1 MTTKNF
7 YLVPAVLIISVAI
20 FQACAGKSNSNAS
33 ATIPAQNTHQ
43 TGDTVAALG
52 NNLMIVFQDKKN
64 KYWFGTQNDGVY
76 HIDGK
81 TISHITTAH
90 GLSSNTIR
98 QIQEDVSGNI
108 YFTTTQGIHKFDGK
122 TLTKLEANQHNFS
135 SSEWQLNPTDLWFIG
150 VDNTHLIYRYD
161 GKTLHPLKILKK
173 YLGEVQASKLGDA
186 NYSPYDIYNIYK
198 DSRGHIWFGTA
209 QVGAFRYDGSSI
221 AWISDEDATE
231 IHNGPSNGVRSF
243 VEDKEGDFWL
253 SNTLAQYRV
262 DPDNSTASD
271 PDLYGAREIKYTK
284 EKGIG
289 PYTKDPLGLM
299 VDYLSAIKDHEG
311 NIWFVTYLSGVYKY
325 DGQKLEHFEILEQGK
340 QIKLFSIYQDHQNQL
355 WLGTHENGTY
365 KFDGAAFV
373 KFVP

>member
-1 MTTKNF
+1 MKSF
-7 YLVPAVLIISVAI
+7 PLAVLAI
-20 FQACAGKSNSNAS
+20 CLTITAFLQACVGQSNSNAAAS
-33 ATIPAQNTHQ
+33 SNAQNRLPVC
-43 TGDTVAALG
+43 DTVTVLG

-76 HIDGK
+76 HINGK
-81 TISHITTAH
+81 TIIHITTAH

-98 QIQEDVSGNI
+98 QIQEDESGRI
-108 YFTTTQGIHKFDGK
+108 FFTTTKGICTFDGQK
-122 TLTKLEANQHNFS
+122 IDSLEPVKSIIADNQ
-135 SSEWQLNPTDLWFIG
+135 WQLNPTDLWFSEIE
-150 VDNTHLIYRYD
+150 NSRTIYRFD
-161 GKTLHPLKILKK
+161 GNALHALEIPKTK
-173 YLGEVQASKLGDA
+173 LGEMQTAKLGDA

-221 AWISDEDATE
+221 AWISDVDATE

-262 DPDNSTASD
+262 DPDNSTASA
-271 PDLYGAREIKYTK
+271 PDEYGAREIKYTK
-284 EKGIG
+284 QKGLG
-289 PYTKDPLGLM
+289 PYIEYPLGLM
-299 VDYLSAIKDHEG
+299 VDYLSAIKDNEG
-311 NIWFVTYLSGVYKY
+311 NVWFVTYLTGVYKY
-325 DGQKLEHFEILEQGK
+325 DGQKLEHFENLEDGK
-340 QIKLFSIYQDHQNQL
+340 QIPLFSIYQDPQNQL

-365 KFDGAAFV
+365 KFDGKAFV